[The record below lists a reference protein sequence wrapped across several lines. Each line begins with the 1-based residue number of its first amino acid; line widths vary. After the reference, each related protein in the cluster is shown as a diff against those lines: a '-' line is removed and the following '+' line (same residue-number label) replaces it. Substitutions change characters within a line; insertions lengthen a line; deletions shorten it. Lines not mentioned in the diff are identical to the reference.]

1 MWFNSERFCKYG
13 EERKNGLSFL
23 RKTIIAIISLF
34 LNLTFVIAD
43 NTVCKGRRTSR
54 ELAFGSL
61 FAVRNKKIT
70 SEDSFE
76 DALL

>member
-13 EERKNGLSFL
+13 EDRKNWLSFL

-43 NTVCKGRRTSR
+43 NTVCKGRRTPC
-54 ELAFGSL
+54 ELTFGSL